1 MKKLWLIV
9 CLALC
14 LGALPA
20 QASETAFIRDGA
32 AVLAPETQSDAR
44 KLSGLVADEIGI
56 RIAVDIRHFLGG
68 AEAQAYAKRLLDELP
83 EPESSLLLLVV
94 VGEESYALA
103 AGQRAA
109 ALLGKE
115 TRDTLLS
122 KAFRG
127 AYLERQ
133 YDRAVGDF
141 LLSLAKELG
150 KARGSSLDLTGL
162 FGYVPASSAATAQ
175 QTGGIDLL
183 DVLLGEPVTQN
194 GAEAAARREKAER
207 QDKGLGL
214 GSIILIGLVLSSVF
228 GGKKRREGRGGCG
241 CGPLG
246 WIFGV
251 FGVSKLFGWR
261 R

>member
-14 LGALPA
+14 LGALPVK
-20 QASETAFIRDGA
+20 ASQTAYIRDGA
-32 AVLAPETQSDAR
+32 AVLAPATQRDAGALSD
-44 KLSGLVADEIGI
+44 LVADEIDI
-56 RIAVDIRHFLGG
+56 RIVVDIRHFLGG

-83 EPESSLLLLVV
+83 EPESSMLLLVV

-103 AGQRAA
+103 AGQQVS

-127 AYLERQ
+127 PFLERR
-133 YDRAVGDF
+133 YDQAVGDF
-141 LLSLAKELG
+141 LLSLAQELG

-162 FGYVPASSAATAQ
+162 FGYVPVSSAATTQ
-175 QTGGIDLL
+175 RTDGINLL
-183 DVLLGEPVTQN
+183 DVLLGEPVAQN
-194 GAEAAARREKAER
+194 EAEAAARREKAER

-228 GGKKRREGRGGCG
+228 GGKKRRESRRGCG

-246 WIFGV
+246 WILGV
-251 FGVSKLFGWR
+251 FGASRLFGWR